1 MGATLHGLGHNV
13 PLPFPPILV
22 CTPDY
27 TLGTFSA
34 VDDLLACFPRPA
46 ALHTFSSTTSLVRP
60 DIFLRLPP
68 ATNFTGQPVEGRT
81 DFVSLTPATALEA
94 LLTARKTT
102 YEQCPSSRES
112 VEAGSLTADL
122 HFALYCTPYYGYTP
136 ASESDFIAMTY
147 ALSDFLVYTCFT
159 TTGEPNA
166 ALSNL
171 SARPGDLLTILST
184 IHPAFLSVSP
194 GAALGPGTE
203 KYVSGIFQQAWA
215 LGPHARAYL
224 NSSQLPL
231 RYFRRADELQ
241 AHTHTRAHGTEFGG
255 YGAKQ
260 YHFVFSPDTHDKVSF
275 ADLPVTPN
283 ALPDNFLSDF
293 LALEN
298 WPSAATLLTK
308 PNNTICWPDNASLR
322 MWHHLGHLILLIIAP
337 HDTDD
342 APPFLQHP
350 EIYGIEFWHAHL
362 NYACTRFAVSH
373 GPDRLLGNQ
382 ICHWTTGTSETCMK
396 VTHLVVFLPPA
407 LGAYVLSRHRT
418 KVSSSL
424 SSADDISMQDG
435 PHTLRINQSAL
446 LTPPAVLKHQAEQIT
461 NARSRAAEGSLAP
474 YTIPLLAN
482 TQVRSSKNR
491 VAWTLKFTLPTPAE
505 EGTTQRVRPQW
516 GTGP

>member
-13 PLPFPPILV
+13 PLPFPPIFGMHAG
-22 CTPDY
+22 Y

-68 ATNFTGQPVEGRT
+68 AGQPVEGRT

-136 ASESDFIAMTY
+136 ASESDFIDMTC
-147 ALSDFLVYTCFT
+147 ALSDFLVYMFYHDRRAQCGAFKSLGSSGRSFDHSQHNTS
-159 TTGEPNA
+159 G
-166 ALSNL
+166 
-171 SARPGDLLTILST
+171 LLIGFSRGW
-184 IHPAFLSVSP
+184 IFYSP
-194 GAALGPGTE
+194 PYHRKSCLATFPCCLLYHVTEEDCPPPFFVTLGAALGPGTE
-203 KYVSGIFQQAWA
+203 KYVSGIFQQAWT

-231 RYFRRADELQ
+231 LYFRRTDELQ

-260 YHFVFSPDTHDKVSF
+260 YHFVFSPDTHDKVFF

-298 WPSAATLLTK
+298 WRSAATLLTK
-308 PNNTICWPDNASLR
+308 PNNTICWPDN
-322 MWHHLGHLILLIIAP
+322 
-337 HDTDD
+337 
-342 APPFLQHP
+342 
-350 EIYGIEFWHAHL
+350 
-362 NYACTRFAVSH
+362 VSRPYS
-373 GPDRLLGNQ
+373 G
-382 ICHWTTGTSETCMK
+382 
-396 VTHLVVFLPPA
+396 LP
-407 LGAYVLSRHRT
+407 
-418 KVSSSL
+418 
-424 SSADDISMQDG
+424 
-435 PHTLRINQSAL
+435 
-446 LTPPAVLKHQAEQIT
+446 
-461 NARSRAAEGSLAP
+461 
-474 YTIPLLAN
+474 
-482 TQVRSSKNR
+482 
-491 VAWTLKFTLPTPAE
+491 
-505 EGTTQRVRPQW
+505 
-516 GTGP
+516 